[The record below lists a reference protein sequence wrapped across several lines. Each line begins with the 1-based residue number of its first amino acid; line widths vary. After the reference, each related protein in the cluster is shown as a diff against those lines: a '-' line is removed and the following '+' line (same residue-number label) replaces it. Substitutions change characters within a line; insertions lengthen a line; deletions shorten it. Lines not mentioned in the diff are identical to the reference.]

1 LVKKGTESMSVILRN
16 DYGAIAVNK
25 GVIERMIID
34 DLLEMGDDVILC
46 TKKGKPIK
54 DKPSRFYD
62 PSRFTD
68 PDFFDAVEVYE
79 KKQHVRVKV
88 FIITTFGS
96 SISEL
101 SENIFSRIEN
111 DFAILRLD
119 APGIITV
126 NIKGVMSDDQI
137 IKRNIEVIRKNV

>member
-1 LVKKGTESMSVILRN
+1 MSVILRN

-34 DLLEMGDDVILC
+34 DLLDMGDDIILC
-46 TKKGKPIK
+46 SKKGKPIK

-68 PDFFDAVEVYE
+68 PDYFDALEVYE

-101 SENIFSRIEN
+101 TEEIFRRIEN
-111 DFAILRLD
+111 DFAILKLNN
-119 APGIITV
+119 PGIITV
-126 NIKGVMSDDQI
+126 NIKGVMSDDQVVR
-137 IKRNIEVIRKNV
+137 RNIEVIRKNV

>member
-1 LVKKGTESMSVILRN
+1 MSVILRN

-34 DLLEMGDDVILC
+34 DLLDMGDDIILC
-46 TKKGKPIK
+46 SKKGKPIK

-68 PDFFDAVEVYE
+68 PDYFDALEVYE
-79 KKQHVRVKV
+79 KKQQVRVKV

-101 SENIFSRIEN
+101 TDEIFRRIEN
-111 DFAILRLD
+111 DFAILKLNN
-119 APGIITV
+119 PGIITV
-126 NIKGVMSDDQI
+126 NIKGVMSEDQI
-137 IKRNIEVIRKNV
+137 VRRNIEVIRKNV

>member
-1 LVKKGTESMSVILRN
+1 
-16 DYGAIAVNK
+16 GAIAVNE

-68 PDFFDAVEVYE
+68 PDYFDAVEVYE

>member
-1 LVKKGTESMSVILRN
+1 MSVILRN

-34 DLLEMGDDVILC
+34 DLLDMGEDIILC
-46 TKKGKPIK
+46 SKKGKPIK

-68 PDFFDAVEVYE
+68 PDYFDALEVYE
-79 KKQHVRVKV
+79 KKQQVRVKV

-101 SENIFSRIEN
+101 TEEIFRRIEN
-111 DFAILRLD
+111 DFAILKLNN
-119 APGIITV
+119 PGIITV

-137 IKRNIEVIRKNV
+137 VRRNIEVIRKNV

>member
-1 LVKKGTESMSVILRN
+1 MSVILRN

-34 DLLEMGDDVILC
+34 DLLDMGEDFILC
-46 TKKGKPIK
+46 SKKGKPIK

-68 PDFFDAVEVYE
+68 PDYFDALEVYE
-79 KKQHVRVKV
+79 KKQQVRVKV

-101 SENIFSRIEN
+101 TDEIFRRIEN
-111 DFAILRLD
+111 DFAILKLNN
-119 APGIITV
+119 PGIITV
-126 NIKGVMSDDQI
+126 NIKGVMSEDQI
-137 IKRNIEVIRKNV
+137 VRRNIEVIRKNV

>member
-1 LVKKGTESMSVILRN
+1 MSVILRN

-34 DLLEMGDDVILC
+34 DLLDMGEDIILC
-46 TKKGKPIK
+46 SKKGKPIK

-68 PDFFDAVEVYE
+68 PDYFDALEVYE
-79 KKQHVRVKV
+79 KKQQVRVKV

-101 SENIFSRIEN
+101 TDEIFRRIEN
-111 DFAILRLD
+111 DFAILKLNN
-119 APGIITV
+119 PGIITV
-126 NIKGVMSDDQI
+126 NIKGVMSEDQI
-137 IKRNIEVIRKNV
+137 VRRNIEVIRKNV